1 MIRLGRIDHVG
12 LRVADLDEAA
22 ARWCIQL
29 GLIERARDEQRAYLA
44 CDDEPYCLEL
54 TAGDEPGHDHTA
66 FELHATCSPD
76 DARAHLDG
84 VDVPFEEREGSIWL
98 ADPDGR
104 AIQLLPYRPPEAE
117 IDR

>member
-29 GLIERARDEQRAYLA
+29 GLIERARDERRAYLA

-54 TAGDEPGHDHTA
+54 EAGDEPGHDHTA
-66 FELHATCSPD
+66 FELHASCSHE
-76 DARAHLDG
+76 DARAHL
-84 VDVPFEEREGSIWL
+84 EGL
-98 ADPDGR
+98 GY
-104 AIQLLPYRPPEAE
+104 L
-117 IDR
+117 